1 MAFFTRRRRK
11 EVAIVSSPVEGTVH
25 IGSAPRRE
33 KIRVCGQVVRMR
45 LQPADA
51 LPVLVLSI
59 RDSSGTALV
68 QWKGRS
74 SIPGIALGRQLIV
87 EGVGYDTEVG
97 LTFDNPAYELLSS

>member
-1 MAFFTRRRRK
+1 MALFKRRRVTETVVDEGPR
-11 EVAIVSSPVEGTVH
+11 VGTVG
-25 IGSAPRRE
+25 IGNAPRRE

-45 LQPADA
+45 LQPVDA
-51 LPVLVLSI
+51 LPMLVISI

-68 QWKGRS
+68 QWKGRR
-74 SIPGIALGRQLIV
+74 SIPGIEFGRELII